1 MKKVVLC
8 FGIFSIPLLFPLP
21 IVATALIVE
30 LLSEGTVRGLSYVLV
45 HAMAFVAFLLI
56 ITVGAFIEARY
67 EHSFSSRFARLL
79 FSWVVLSFLIFLPM
93 WIALQDVWE
102 TMLVAFSSSI
112 FMGIVAKVT
121 EPIWDDLL
129 NSSDDH
135 K

>member
-1 MKKVVLC
+1 MKKVVLF

-30 LLSEGTVRGLSYVLV
+30 LLSGGTVRDVSYVLV
-45 HAMAFVAFLLI
+45 HAMAFAAFLLI

-67 EHSFSSRFARLL
+67 EYSFSSRFARLA
-79 FSWVVLSFLIFLPM
+79 FSWIVLSFLIFLPM
-93 WIALQDVWE
+93 WIALQNVWE
-102 TMLVAFSSSI
+102 TILVAFSSSI